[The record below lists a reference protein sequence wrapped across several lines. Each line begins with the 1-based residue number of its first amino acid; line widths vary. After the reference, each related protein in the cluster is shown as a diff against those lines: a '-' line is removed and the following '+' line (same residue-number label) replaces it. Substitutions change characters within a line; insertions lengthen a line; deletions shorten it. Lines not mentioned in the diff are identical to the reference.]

1 MNSSIEAPNAVTFDC
16 HGEQLLGLIHLAE
29 SGSQEGVLIVVG
41 GPQYRVGSHRQF
53 VALSRQLARH
63 GIHAMRFDYR
73 GMGDSSGA
81 MRTFENIDDDLR
93 AAIDSFFANVPSLRT
108 LTLWGLC
115 DAASATLFYAHT
127 DARVARI
134 VLVNPWARSPQT
146 LAKTYLR
153 HYYLSRLVDPDL
165 WRKIF
170 SGRFSP
176 RQALGGAAQ
185 LMRAATSDQSTSR
198 DQASTC
204 QPLTQRML
212 NGLVQFRGQVLL
224 ILSGDDLTAREF
236 VDVTAKSREWRR
248 QLASRRLTRQE
259 MREADHTFSR
269 AVWKDEIA
277 QLTVDWI
284 CRHTA
289 SAKKVN
295 AAKRIALRDHLK
307 ENR

>member
-1 MNSSIEAPNAVTFDC
+1 MNSSIEAPNAVTFGC
-16 HGEQLLGLIHLAE
+16 HGEQLLGLIHHAE
-29 SGSQEGVLIVVG
+29 AGSPHGVLIVVG

-53 VALSRQLARH
+53 VVLARHLAHH

-81 MRTFENIDDDLR
+81 MRTFENIDEDLR
-93 AAIDSFFANVPSLRT
+93 AAIDTFFAKVPSLRT

-127 DARVARI
+127 DSRVARI
-134 VLVNPWARSPQT
+134 VLVNPWARTPQT

-153 HYYLSRLVDPDL
+153 HYYLTRLVDPEL

-170 SGRFSP
+170 SGRFRP
-176 RQALGGAAQ
+176 GEALGSAAQ
-185 LMRAATSDQSTSR
+185 LMRTATADQSPSR
-198 DQASTC
+198 GEAGNC

-212 NGLVQFRGQVLL
+212 NGLAQFRGQALL

-236 VDVTAKSREWRR
+236 VDATAKSRDWRR

-259 MREADHTFSR
+259 MPGADHTFSR
-269 AVWKDEIA
+269 AVWKDQIA
-277 QLTVDWI
+277 QLTVSWI
-284 CRHTA
+284 MHANSER
-289 SAKKVN
+289 
-295 AAKRIALRDHLK
+295 
-307 ENR
+307 

>member
-1 MNSSIEAPNAVTFDC
+1 MNSSVEAPNAVTFGC
-16 HGEQLLGLIHLAE
+16 HGERLLGLIHLAE

-53 VALSRQLARH
+53 VMLARHLARH

-81 MRTFENIDDDLR
+81 MRNFENIDDDLR
-93 AAIDSFFANVPSLRT
+93 AAVDTFFANVPSLRT

-115 DAASATLFYAHT
+115 DAASATLFYAHKDT
-127 DARVARI
+127 RVARM
-134 VLVNPWARSPQT
+134 VLVNPWARTPQT

-153 HYYLSRLVDPDL
+153 HYYLSRLVDPEL

-170 SGRFSP
+170 SGRFRP
-176 RQALGGAAQ
+176 GQALGSAAR
-185 LMRAATSDQSTSR
+185 LMRTASSGQNAPR
-198 DQASTC
+198 DQPSNC

-212 NGLVQFRGQVLL
+212 NGLAQFRGQVLL

-236 VDVTAKSREWRR
+236 VDVTAKSRDWRR

-259 MREADHTFSR
+259 MRDADHTFSR
-269 AVWKDEIA
+269 AVWKDEVA
-277 QLTVDWI
+277 QLTVAWI
-284 CRHTA
+284 LQA
-289 SAKKVN
+289 DS
-295 AAKRIALRDHLK
+295 KRLK
-307 ENR
+307 